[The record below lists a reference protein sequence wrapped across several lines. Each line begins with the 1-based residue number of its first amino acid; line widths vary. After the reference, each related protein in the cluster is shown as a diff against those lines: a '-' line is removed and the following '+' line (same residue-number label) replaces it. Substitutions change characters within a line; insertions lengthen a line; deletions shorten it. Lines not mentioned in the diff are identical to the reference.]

1 MPSKICSKCGDNN
14 QISAMVCTNCGNSL
28 SDAKIIKS
36 DIEILNNSFFKCPEC
51 GEKLIIGTRNCK
63 YCGAFISKTIK
74 NESYVRNYD
83 YSKNSSIS
91 LFTYIISFLIPLIGF
106 IIGAIFLTQ
115 DDYEKNDAGKVCI
128 VLGVIS
134 ILLNIIVISIII

>member
-1 MPSKICSKCGDNN
+1 MSSKICSKCGDNN

-28 SDAKIIKS
+28 SDAKII
-36 DIEILNNSFFKCPEC
+36 
-51 GEKLIIGTRNCK
+51 
-63 YCGAFISKTIK
+63 ISKTIK

>member
-1 MPSKICSKCGDNN
+1 MSSKICSKCGDNN

-36 DIEILNNSFFKCPEC
+36 DIEI
-51 GEKLIIGTRNCK
+51 
-63 YCGAFISKTIK
+63 
-74 NESYVRNYD
+74 YVSNYD